1 MEGSQICACGLI
13 SAATEEKGSSLWTLG
28 EERVML
34 SSVIS
39 LLSLAT
45 ELAGKGERMQWYF
58 SQAHFSP
65 NPYN

>member
-45 ELAGKGERMQWYF
+45 ELAGKGERMQ
-58 SQAHFSP
+58 
-65 NPYN
+65 